1 MPRSISP
8 PKVFNSQVFNSGV
21 RIMSLSL
28 PKSQESAQEPSA
40 PAALG
45 QVERGQSGSEH
56 PNWNLDPRRSSD
68 KDIAKK
74 SFLRMVSHELRTPLN
89 SIIGFSEILRQE
101 LYGPLGSP
109 QYVEYAN
116 IINDSGSKL
125 LNLFNGFIEIVRLES
140 GGDLKPASEPVLPFL
155 EEAAGKL
162 RPIAQARGITLDVR
176 LRNEDL
182 YALFDPRGMA
192 SCLDQLLHNAIDFT
206 ENGGVVELD
215 ARSNGE
221 VVDVSVFNR
230 GNAPEPSDIER
241 LMLPFEQGTTSHSR
255 TREGAG
261 LGWAI
266 VKLNCQA
273 MGGAFRVITRPGEG
287 LKAILRLKPA

>member
-1 MPRSISP
+1 
-8 PKVFNSQVFNSGV
+8 
-21 RIMSLSL
+21 MSLSL
-28 PKSQESAQEPSA
+28 PNSQALAQAPTGPVTHE
-40 PAALG
+40 PAAG
-45 QVERGQSGSEH
+45 QTEY
-56 PNWNLDPRRSSD
+56 PNWNLDPRRSPD
-68 KDIAKK
+68 KDVAKK

-140 GGDLKPASEPVLPFL
+140 GGDLKPAAEPILPFL
-155 EEAAGKL
+155 EEAAGKM
-162 RPIAQARGITLDVR
+162 RPVAQARGIGIDVR
-176 LRNEDL
+176 LRDEDL
-182 YALFDPRGMA
+182 YAMFDPRGMA

-215 ARSNGE
+215 ARSNGG

-230 GNAPEPSDIER
+230 GNAPDPADIER
-241 LMLPFEQGTTSHSR
+241 LMLPFEQGTTLHNR

-287 LKAILRLKPA
+287 LKAVLRLKPA